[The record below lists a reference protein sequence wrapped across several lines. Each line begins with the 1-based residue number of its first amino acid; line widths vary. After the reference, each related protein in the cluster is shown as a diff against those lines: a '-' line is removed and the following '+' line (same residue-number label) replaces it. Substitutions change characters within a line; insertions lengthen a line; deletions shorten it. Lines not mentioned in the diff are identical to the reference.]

1 MPLYGLKCSNLGISA
16 YLEAFKYWQY
26 LKQIMAKNIPL
37 VLRKLAKYH
46 GTTMLGEFST
56 RYNKWKILISTILSA
71 RARDEVTMPLCDD
84 LFKKYPT
91 MQKLA
96 KAKQRDIEKLI
107 KRIGF
112 YRNKAKNIIQASR
125 MLQEEYKGK
134 VPESKQELMR
144 LPGVGSKVAG
154 CVRVYAFNQDSIP
167 VDTHVHKIANRLGW
181 VKTNNPLQ
189 TERELER
196 IVPKKYWKLVNELFV
211 YHGKTICL
219 SQVPRC
225 SKCVIA
231 KECKK
236 VGVKKSK

>member
-1 MPLYGLKCSNLGISA
+1 MT
-16 YLEAFKYWQY
+16 
-26 LKQIMAKNIPL
+26 KNIPL
-37 VLRKLAKYH
+37 VLKKLAKYH

-71 RARDEVTMPLCDD
+71 RARDEVTMPLCDE

-112 YRNKAKNIIQASR
+112 YRNKAKSIIHTSKI
-125 MLQEEYKGK
+125 LLEEYKGK
-134 VPESKQELMR
+134 VPESKQELMK

-154 CVRVYAFNQDSIP
+154 CVRVYAFNLESIP

-181 VKTNNPLQ
+181 VKAKTPNQ
-189 TERELER
+189 TEQQLEE

-225 SKCVIA
+225 SRCVVE
-231 KECKK
+231 KYCKK
-236 VGVKKSK
+236 AGVKKSK